1 MRPDKSTIKFA
12 NDEIRNNQAQ
22 GFDRKDRFDKTR
34 ILRIFPT
41 VPNINKNIEK

>member
-1 MRPDKSTIKFA
+1 VRPDKITIEFA

-22 GFDRKDRFDKTR
+22 GFDRNDRCDKTR

-41 VPNINKNIEK
+41 IPNINKNIEK

>member
-1 MRPDKSTIKFA
+1 LAI
-12 NDEIRNNQAQ
+12 DEIRNSQAQ
-22 GFDRKDRFDKTR
+22 GFERNDRCDKTR